1 MMKNIQMR
9 AMPLLFS
16 LHFPS
21 FVLSFVHGLQNP
33 VGGQTPPDSMALF
46 YALFPKSRVFLG
58 CLLGYYCIQCL
69 PGVADM
75 SKRKLKAASGSYA
88 VLNTRRFLFQRVQFR
103 QRRSCIMEMAL
114 IFNEFIFT
122 PVTHQ
127 NSLWIRSSELAK
139 ALGYSDDRKV
149 GVLYARHKD
158 EFSNNMSVVLNLST
172 TDVPAMNRIFSLR
185 GCHLVAMLAR
195 TPIAKAFRR
204 WVLDVIEQYGD
215 RVPVAEPVTLN
226 DELISAAERAELKL
240 IVDAKLSTY
249 PAAVQGKAR
258 AEIWAKFNRHF
269 RIAEYKQ
276 LPTRLMP
283 EAREFLLS
291 VRVRAINAIPTAE
304 SAIPYPA
311 LPASSVYAARIAA
324 LDRLEEEWIEF
335 AGETRSRL
343 HRFVNELL
351 RVKESTYPELLN
363 RVCSQQNISK
373 DPLLG
378 ILQSNS
384 YNAQTWID
392 AGISEMR
399 AAIRAAK
406 TANRLM
412 LG

>member
-1 MMKNIQMR
+1 MITSLCFNDFT
-9 AMPLLFS
+9 FS
-16 LHFPS
+16 
-21 FVLSFVHGLQNP
+21 P
-33 VGGQTPPDSMALF
+33 VIRDNQPWF
-46 YALFPKSRVFLG
+46 
-58 CLLGYYCIQCL
+58 
-69 PGVADM
+69 
-75 SKRKLKAASGSYA
+75 
-88 VLNTRRFLFQRVQFR
+88 
-103 QRRSCIMEMAL
+103 
-114 IFNEFIFT
+114 
-122 PVTHQ
+122 
-127 NSLWIRSSELAK
+127 RSSEIAR
-139 ALGYSDDRKV
+139 ALGYKREDKIAQIYQRNT
-149 GVLYARHKD
+149 D
-158 EFSNNMSVVLNLST
+158 EFTEGMTQLVEISSKPQNEVLGNFGM
-172 TDVPAMNRIFSLR
+172 VRARIFSLR
-185 GCHLVAMLAR
+185 GCHLLAMFAR
-195 TPIAKAFRR
+195 TPVAKAFRK

-215 RVPVAEPVTLN
+215 RVPAAEPVMLN
-226 DELISAAERAELKL
+226 DELISASERAELKL

-276 LPTRLMP
+276 LPARLMP

-363 RVCSQQNISK
+363 RVCSRQNISK

>member
-1 MMKNIQMR
+1 
-9 AMPLLFS
+9 
-16 LHFPS
+16 
-21 FVLSFVHGLQNP
+21 
-33 VGGQTPPDSMALF
+33 
-46 YALFPKSRVFLG
+46 
-58 CLLGYYCIQCL
+58 
-69 PGVADM
+69 
-75 SKRKLKAASGSYA
+75 
-88 VLNTRRFLFQRVQFR
+88 
-103 QRRSCIMEMAL
+103 MEMAL

-172 TDVPAMNRIFSLR
+172 TDIPAMTRIFSLR

-226 DELISAAERAELKL
+226 DELISASERAELKL

-276 LPTRLMP
+276 LPARLMP
-283 EAREFLLS
+283 DAREFLLS

-304 SAIPYPA
+304 SAIPAPV
-311 LPASSVYAARIAA
+311 LPASNVYRDRVKE
-324 LDRLEEEWIEF
+324 LERLEVKFMEF
-335 AGETRSRL
+335 AGETRTRL
-343 HRFVNELL
+343 SELNAEYI
-351 RVKESTYPELLN
+351 RLN
-363 RVCSQQNISK
+363 QGAYAAMLGLIPSMQPGSK
-373 DPLLG
+373 DRLIDALAS
-378 ILQSNS
+378 QSYDA
-384 YNAQTWID
+384 YNWID
-392 AGISEMR
+392 EGLQRMR
-399 AAIRAAK
+399 LAIIAARS
-406 TANRLM
+406 ANRTIAEAN
-412 LG
+412 

>member
-1 MMKNIQMR
+1 MLQ
-9 AMPLLFS
+9 PLCFNDFTFS
-16 LHFPS
+16 
-21 FVLSFVHGLQNP
+21 
-33 VGGQTPPDSMALF
+33 
-46 YALFPKSRVFLG
+46 
-58 CLLGYYCIQCL
+58 
-69 PGVADM
+69 
-75 SKRKLKAASGSYA
+75 
-88 VLNTRRFLFQRVQFR
+88 
-103 QRRSCIMEMAL
+103 
-114 IFNEFIFT
+114 
-122 PVTHQ
+122 PVTRDSQ
-127 NSLWIRSSELAK
+127 PWFKSSELAR
-139 ALGYSDDRKV
+139 ALGYANDNYVTR
-149 GVLYARHKD
+149 LYRRNED
-158 EFSNNMSVVLNLST
+158 EFSSDMTQLIENSAEIQFGSEGRS
-172 TDVPAMNRIFSLR
+172 RIFSLR
-185 GCHLVAMLAR
+185 GCHLLAMFAR
-195 TPIAKAFRR
+195 TPVAKAFRK

-258 AEIWAKFNRHF
+258 AEIWAKHNRHF
-269 RIAEYKQ
+269 RIAEYSQ
-276 LPTRLMP
+276 LPARLMP

-304 SAIPYPA
+304 SAIPYPS
-311 LPASSVYAARIAA
+311 LTTSSVYADRMKA

-363 RVCSQQNISK
+363 RVCSRQNISK

>member
-1 MMKNIQMR
+1 MLQ
-9 AMPLLFS
+9 PLCFNDFTFS
-16 LHFPS
+16 
-21 FVLSFVHGLQNP
+21 
-33 VGGQTPPDSMALF
+33 
-46 YALFPKSRVFLG
+46 
-58 CLLGYYCIQCL
+58 
-69 PGVADM
+69 
-75 SKRKLKAASGSYA
+75 
-88 VLNTRRFLFQRVQFR
+88 
-103 QRRSCIMEMAL
+103 
-114 IFNEFIFT
+114 
-122 PVTHQ
+122 PVTRDSQ
-127 NSLWIRSSELAK
+127 PWFKSSELAR
-139 ALGYSDDRKV
+139 ALGYANDNYVTR
-149 GVLYARHKD
+149 LYRRNED
-158 EFSNNMSVVLNLST
+158 EFSSDMTQLIENSAEIQFGSEGRS
-172 TDVPAMNRIFSLR
+172 RIFSLR
-185 GCHLVAMLAR
+185 GCHLLAMFAR
-195 TPIAKAFRR
+195 TPVAKAFRK

-276 LPTRLMP
+276 LPSRLMP

-363 RVCSQQNISK
+363 RVCSRQNISK

>member
-1 MMKNIQMR
+1 MSHSLCFNDFT
-9 AMPLLFS
+9 FS
-16 LHFPS
+16 P
-21 FVLSFVHGLQNP
+21 
-33 VGGQTPPDSMALF
+33 
-46 YALFPKSRVFLG
+46 
-58 CLLGYYCIQCL
+58 I
-69 PGVADM
+69 
-75 SKRKLKAASGSYA
+75 
-88 VLNTRRFLFQRVQFR
+88 TRGNQ
-103 QRRSCIMEMAL
+103 
-114 IFNEFIFT
+114 
-122 PVTHQ
+122 P
-127 NSLWIRSSELAK
+127 WIRATELAR
-139 ALGYSDDRKV
+139 ALGYGRENQVSR
-149 GVLYARHKD
+149 LYRNNAD
-158 EFSNNMSVVLNLST
+158 EFTPDMTQLVEITAQPQNG
-172 TDVPAMNRIFSLR
+172 AEGRARIFSLR
-185 GCHLVAMLAR
+185 GCHLLAMFAR
-195 TPIAKAFRR
+195 TPVAKAFRK

-304 SAIPYPA
+304 SAIPYPS

>member
-1 MMKNIQMR
+1 MSQ
-9 AMPLLFS
+9 S
-16 LHFPS
+16 L
-21 FVLSFVHGLQNP
+21 
-33 VGGQTPPDSMALF
+33 
-46 YALFPKSRVFLG
+46 
-58 CLLGYYCIQCL
+58 C
-69 PGVADM
+69 
-75 SKRKLKAASGSYA
+75 
-88 VLNTRRFLFQRVQFR
+88 
-103 QRRSCIMEMAL
+103 
-114 IFNEFIFT
+114 FNEFTFS
-122 PVTHQ
+122 PVIRDNQ
-127 NSLWIRSSELAK
+127 PWFRSSEIATV
-139 ALGYSDDRKV
+139 LGYAREDTLSRLYDRN
-149 GVLYARHKD
+149 AD
-158 EFSNNMSVVLNLST
+158 EFSSDMTQVVEISV
-172 TDVPAMNRIFSLR
+172 DRQFGAEGRARIFSLR
-185 GCHLVAMLAR
+185 GCHLLAMFAR
-195 TPIAKAFRR
+195 TPVAKAFRR

-226 DELISAAERAELKL
+226 DELISASERAELKL

-276 LPTRLMP
+276 LPARLMP

-291 VRVRAINAIPTAE
+291 VRVRAISAIPTAE
-304 SAIPYPA
+304 SSIPDPA
-311 LPASSVYAARIAA
+311 LPVASPAYRERIAA
-324 LDRLEEEWIEF
+324 LDRLEQEWIEF

-343 HRFVNELL
+343 HQFVNELL
-351 RVKESTYPELLN
+351 RVKGSTYPELLN
-363 RVCSQQNISK
+363 RVCPRQNVSK

-399 AAIRAAK
+399 TAIRAAK

>member
-1 MMKNIQMR
+1 MSQSLCFNDFT
-9 AMPLLFS
+9 FS
-16 LHFPS
+16 
-21 FVLSFVHGLQNP
+21 
-33 VGGQTPPDSMALF
+33 
-46 YALFPKSRVFLG
+46 
-58 CLLGYYCIQCL
+58 
-69 PGVADM
+69 
-75 SKRKLKAASGSYA
+75 
-88 VLNTRRFLFQRVQFR
+88 
-103 QRRSCIMEMAL
+103 
-114 IFNEFIFT
+114 
-122 PVTHQ
+122 PVTRDNQ
-127 NSLWIRSSELAK
+127 PWFKSSELAR
-139 ALGYSDDRKV
+139 ALGYANDNYVTR
-149 GVLYARHKD
+149 LYRRNED
-158 EFSNNMSVVLNLST
+158 EFSSDMTQLIENSAEIQFGSEGRS
-172 TDVPAMNRIFSLR
+172 RIFSLR
-185 GCHLVAMLAR
+185 GCHLLAMFAR
-195 TPIAKAFRR
+195 TPVAKAFRK

-215 RVPVAEPVTLN
+215 RVLAAEPVTLN
-226 DELISAAERAELKL
+226 DELISASERAELKL

-258 AEIWAKFNRHF
+258 AEIWAKHNRHF

-276 LPTRLMP
+276 LPARLMP

-291 VRVRAINAIPTAE
+291 IRVRAINAIPTAE

-343 HRFVNELL
+343 HQFVNELL

-363 RVCSQQNISK
+363 RVCSRQNISK

>member
-1 MMKNIQMR
+1 MSQSLCFNDFT
-9 AMPLLFS
+9 FS
-16 LHFPS
+16 
-21 FVLSFVHGLQNP
+21 P
-33 VGGQTPPDSMALF
+33 VIHDNQPWIPA
-46 YALFPKSRVFLG
+46 
-58 CLLGYYCIQCL
+58 
-69 PGVADM
+69 
-75 SKRKLKAASGSYA
+75 
-88 VLNTRRFLFQRVQFR
+88 R
-103 QRRSCIMEMAL
+103 Q
-114 IFNEFIFT
+114 
-122 PVTHQ
+122 
-127 NSLWIRSSELAK
+127 LAN
-139 ALGYSDDRKV
+139 ALGYKDERSVHKIYERN
-149 GVLYARHKD
+149 KD
-158 EFSNNMSVVLNLST
+158 EFSSMMSTVVNLT
-172 TDVPAMNRIFSLR
+172 TGVMELPTRIFSLR
-185 GCHLVAMLAR
+185 GCHLLAMFAR
-195 TPIAKAFRR
+195 TPVAKAFRK

-258 AEIWAKFNRHF
+258 AEIWAKHNRHF
-269 RIAEYKQ
+269 RIAEYSQ
-276 LPTRLMP
+276 LPARLMP

>member
-1 MMKNIQMR
+1 
-9 AMPLLFS
+9 
-16 LHFPS
+16 
-21 FVLSFVHGLQNP
+21 
-33 VGGQTPPDSMALF
+33 
-46 YALFPKSRVFLG
+46 
-58 CLLGYYCIQCL
+58 
-69 PGVADM
+69 M
-75 SKRKLKAASGSYA
+75 S
-88 VLNTRRFLFQRVQFR
+88 
-103 QRRSCIMEMAL
+103 
-114 IFNEFIFT
+114 
-122 PVTHQ
+122 
-127 NSLWIRSSELAK
+127 NSLCFNDFTFSPITRGNQPWIRATELAR
-139 ALGYSDDRKV
+139 ALGYGRENQVSR
-149 GVLYARHKD
+149 LYRNNAD
-158 EFSNNMSVVLNLST
+158 EFTPDMTQLVEITAQPQNG
-172 TDVPAMNRIFSLR
+172 AEGRARIFSLR
-185 GCHLVAMLAR
+185 GCHLLAMFAR
-195 TPIAKAFRR
+195 TPVAKAFRK

-304 SAIPYPA
+304 SAIPYPS
-311 LPASSVYAARIAA
+311 LTTSSVYADRIAA

-363 RVCSQQNISK
+363 RVCSRQNISK

>member
-1 MMKNIQMR
+1 MSHSLCFNGFT
-9 AMPLLFS
+9 FS
-16 LHFPS
+16 P
-21 FVLSFVHGLQNP
+21 
-33 VGGQTPPDSMALF
+33 
-46 YALFPKSRVFLG
+46 
-58 CLLGYYCIQCL
+58 I
-69 PGVADM
+69 
-75 SKRKLKAASGSYA
+75 
-88 VLNTRRFLFQRVQFR
+88 TRGNQ
-103 QRRSCIMEMAL
+103 
-114 IFNEFIFT
+114 
-122 PVTHQ
+122 P
-127 NSLWIRSSELAK
+127 WIRATELAR
-139 ALGYSDDRKV
+139 ALGYGRENQVSR
-149 GVLYARHKD
+149 LYRNNAD
-158 EFSNNMSVVLNLST
+158 EFTPDMTQLVEITAQPQNG
-172 TDVPAMNRIFSLR
+172 AEGRARIFSLR
-185 GCHLVAMLAR
+185 GCHLLAMFAR
-195 TPIAKAFRR
+195 TPVAKAFRK

-276 LPTRLMP
+276 LPSRLMP

-363 RVCSQQNISK
+363 RVCSRQNISK

>member
-1 MMKNIQMR
+1 MLH
-9 AMPLLFS
+9 PLCFNDFTFS
-16 LHFPS
+16 
-21 FVLSFVHGLQNP
+21 
-33 VGGQTPPDSMALF
+33 
-46 YALFPKSRVFLG
+46 
-58 CLLGYYCIQCL
+58 
-69 PGVADM
+69 
-75 SKRKLKAASGSYA
+75 
-88 VLNTRRFLFQRVQFR
+88 
-103 QRRSCIMEMAL
+103 
-114 IFNEFIFT
+114 
-122 PVTHQ
+122 PVTRDNQ
-127 NSLWIRSSELAK
+127 PWFKSSELAR
-139 ALGYSDDRKV
+139 ALGYANDNYVTR
-149 GVLYARHKD
+149 LYRRNED
-158 EFSNNMSVVLNLST
+158 EFSSDMTQLIENSAEIQFGSEGRS
-172 TDVPAMNRIFSLR
+172 RIFSLR
-185 GCHLVAMLAR
+185 GCHLLAMFAR
-195 TPIAKAFRR
+195 TPVAKAFRK

-226 DELISAAERAELKL
+226 DELISASERAELKL

-276 LPTRLMP
+276 LPARLMP

-304 SAIPYPA
+304 SAIPAPA
-311 LPASSVYAARIAA
+311 LTASSVYADRIAA

-343 HRFVNELL
+343 HRFINELL
-351 RVKESTYPELLN
+351 HVKGSTYPELLN
-363 RVCSQQNISK
+363 RVCPRQNISK

-399 AAIRAAK
+399 TAIRAAK